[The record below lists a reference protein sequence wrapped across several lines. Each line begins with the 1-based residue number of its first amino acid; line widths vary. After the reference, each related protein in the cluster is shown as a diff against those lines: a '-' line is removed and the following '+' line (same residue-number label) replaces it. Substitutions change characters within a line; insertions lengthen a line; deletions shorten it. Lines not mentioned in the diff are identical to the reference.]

1 MKLKNQHGKE
11 NLLTMD
17 SSIWIRV
24 SSFNLNELKDSFR
37 QT

>member
-1 MKLKNQHGKE
+1 MKLKNQYGKE
-11 NLLTMD
+11 NLLRMD